1 MEKVIESLIQKINET
16 RTNYDKAFISIG
28 NTNIKAYVKI
38 IKNTTNMKY
47 QLMKQINNYKKQTG
61 SFPKWIKVD
70 IVTLEESISFN
81 EVERLLI
88 NTRRNYVDFG
98 LALDKQWQIVFLP
111 DEINANAFV
120 RPSKKDKSLKEI
132 AENNITHF

>member
-1 MEKVIESLIQKINET
+1 MLPLNIFKGGKFMEKVIESLIQKINET

-98 LALDKQWQIVFLP
+98 LALDK
-111 DEINANAFV
+111 
-120 RPSKKDKSLKEI
+120 
-132 AENNITHF
+132 